1 VLVLVERIVA
11 AHRRLGRLGRVEAG
25 VFAHELYGEQ
35 VIRAVDEVRRY
46 EKHESPYD
54 DLAQSLM
61 TRVTITD
68 EQKHLG
74 AQVRVREISAM
85 RDTENARLGRAFV
98 RDAEGAN
105 DFLKLYRYE
114 TAIERSLYE
123 TLHELQRLQTA
134 RRADGNLSPPVAVD
148 VDVSGLPA
156 EGSSEKWLCFART
169 G

>member
-1 VLVLVERIVA
+1 LVLVERIVA

-61 TRVTITD
+61 TRETITD
-68 EQKHLG
+68 DQKHLG
-74 AQVRVREISAM
+74 AQARVREISAM
-85 RDTENARLGRAFV
+85 RDTENARLGRTFV

-105 DFLKLYRYE
+105 DFLKLSRYE

-123 TLHELQRLQTA
+123 TLHEPPAAADRPP
-134 RRADGNLSPPVAVD
+134 RR
-148 VDVSGLPA
+148 
-156 EGSSEKWLCFART
+156 R
-169 G
+169 